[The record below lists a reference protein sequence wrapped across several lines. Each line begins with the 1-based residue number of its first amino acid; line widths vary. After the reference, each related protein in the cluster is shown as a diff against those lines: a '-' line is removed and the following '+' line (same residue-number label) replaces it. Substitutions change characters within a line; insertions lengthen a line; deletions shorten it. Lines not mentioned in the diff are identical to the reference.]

1 MYIYVYI
8 YTVFGLFRI
17 RNKTAFLVIML
28 WSSFLIFLL
37 FRSWSP
43 CLVLLISESR
53 GDVIHCHSSLLSQ
66 DFLGAAKHLVLKDE
80 FDSTSPTRASSRGLW
95 SNACRN
101 GVLQRPAVMLID
113 PPHVSATTLTGPTD
127 TTCSINS
134 FFLCKEPFGFRLL

>member
-1 MYIYVYI
+1 MYI

-28 WSSFLIFLL
+28 WSSFLIVVL
-37 FRSWSP
+37 FRSWSH

-53 GDVIHCHSSLLSQ
+53 GDVIHCRSSLLSQ
-66 DFLGAAKHLVLKDE
+66 DFLGAANHLVLKDE

-101 GVLQRPAVMLID
+101 GVLQRPAVVLID
-113 PPHVSATTLTGPTD
+113 SPHVSATTLTGPTD

>member
-1 MYIYVYI
+1 MYI

-28 WSSFLIFLL
+28 WSSFLIVVL
-37 FRSWSP
+37 FQSWSH
-43 CLVLLISESR
+43 CLVLLISESC

-101 GVLQRPAVMLID
+101 GVLQRPAVVQID
-113 PPHVSATTLTGPTD
+113 PPHVSATTLTVPTD
-127 TTCSINS
+127 TACSINS